1 MTHGKSSGHTHDQP
15 DGPALRN
22 GSGLHRPVVADQPMI
37 QQTLWTAVASLVG
50 ILAVIGLGARLYKS
64 GFLRRIQNPNGRTVI
79 LLTGGS
85 QDVVVG
91 WMPET

>member
-1 MTHGKSSGHTHDQP
+1 
-15 DGPALRN
+15 
-22 GSGLHRPVVADQPMI
+22 MI